1 MTIRVGIAGAG
12 ISGLTLAGILSRRLP
27 HVHVTVLER
36 APAARDQGYGLDLDA
51 NGQEALARA
60 GVYHRYW
67 DCSQPYSDHMAF
79 FRIGSHGPE
88 PAGVMFRPALL
99 RWLFPATFAARPETN
114 RGALRD
120 ILLDEMATRANTGVV
135 FDTAVRDARLH
146 VDGGCELFGDSGKS
160 HGVFDLIID
169 AMGLHSTLR
178 HHRVVDASGGKA
190 FGGTVHIHGVINS
203 PEAACGAPLLARL
216 RKYGSVAGYG
226 RGYLIFL
233 QRFGAGSNDGRTCCF
248 YQLNHLDSAESLLD
262 EIGVSPPS
270 SRASGIMTDERLDK
284 VKRWVLHDMGEVFD
298 ESWRDAIRSLDRV
311 TADDVALPLVCIGD
325 SLLNCGLG
333 GGGILAMQDANEL
346 AALLEKEGA
355 FDDAGRPD
363 LSSLRAAEGAMLA
376 RKQEFHAEKQQR
388 ARGTCAQVAERGRG
402 PTEWPF
408 ELDDLG
414 LPGWKLGLAR
424 LLLPRVAALTN
435 AWYRWDEWRLGRV
448 GATPSTPIYPSV
460 KKLLDSGEGK

>member
-1 MTIRVGIAGAG
+1 MRGEFT
-12 ISGLTLAGILSRRLP
+12 
-27 HVHVTVLER
+27 
-36 APAARDQGYGLDLDA
+36 
-51 NGQEALARA
+51 
-60 GVYHRYW
+60 
-67 DCSQPYSDHMAF
+67 
-79 FRIGSHGPE
+79 HGE
-88 PAGVMFRPALL
+88 TEL
-99 RWLFPATFAARPETN
+99 RE
-114 RGALRD
+114 
-120 ILLDEMATRANTGVV
+120 
-135 FDTAVRDARLH
+135 
-146 VDGGCELFGDSGKS
+146 
-160 HGVFDLIID
+160 
-169 AMGLHSTLR
+169 
-178 HHRVVDASGGKA
+178 
-190 FGGTVHIHGVINS
+190 
-203 PEAACGAPLLARL
+203 
-216 RKYGSVAGYG
+216 
-226 RGYLIFL
+226 
-233 QRFGAGSNDGRTCCF
+233 
-248 YQLNHLDSAESLLD
+248 
-262 EIGVSPPS
+262 
-270 SRASGIMTDERLDK
+270 
-284 VKRWVLHDMGEVFD
+284 
-298 ESWRDAIRSLDRV
+298 
-311 TADDVALPLVCIGD
+311 ADDVALPLVCIGD

>member
-1 MTIRVGIAGAG
+1 MRLWHTDIMHMTIRVGIAGAG

-60 GVYHRYW
+60 GVYHKYW

-146 VDGGCELFGDSGKS
+146 VDGGCELFGDGGKS

-233 QRFGAGSNDGRTCCF
+233 QRFGAGSNDGRTF
-248 YQLNHLDSAESLLD
+248 Y
-262 EIGVSPPS
+262 
-270 SRASGIMTDERLDK
+270 
-284 VKRWVLHDMGEVFD
+284 
-298 ESWRDAIRSLDRV
+298 
-311 TADDVALPLVCIGD
+311 
-325 SLLNCGLG
+325 
-333 GGGILAMQDANEL
+333 
-346 AALLEKEGA
+346 
-355 FDDAGRPD
+355 
-363 LSSLRAAEGAMLA
+363 
-376 RKQEFHAEKQQR
+376 
-388 ARGTCAQVAERGRG
+388 
-402 PTEWPF
+402 
-408 ELDDLG
+408 
-414 LPGWKLGLAR
+414 
-424 LLLPRVAALTN
+424 VAA
-435 AWYRWDEWRLGRV
+435 
-448 GATPSTPIYPSV
+448 
-460 KKLLDSGEGK
+460 